1 MKLHEL
7 KVLHRNQ
14 PVIDEMPEFS
24 WKIESDAQNELQ
36 EKYQIIVKDAQKTVW
51 DSGIVVSP
59 KQNFIKYQGDILA
72 SCVDY
77 TWSVKVWDNHGDMAE
92 KTSAFTTAFLDKKD
106 WKACWV
112 ECPFTRKAANE
123 YKFGATYPAVMF
135 TRKISLNRKVKKAVL
150 YASAHGVYR
159 LYVNGKRPDNREM
172 APEFTPYDRLMYYQ
186 TYDVT
191 ELLQDA
197 ENILEM
203 YVGDGWYFSAQ
214 ARPVMKEHHEEPSVI
229 YQMRVE
235 YEDESREWFFSDG
248 SETCR
253 TDYIVY
259 SDLYQ
264 GEKQDF
270 TLEKQEEQPVNIKDY
285 GYEFLRAQ
293 PLDPVIPYRLIPAI
307 DLMVT
312 PAGEMVVD
320 FGQVMAGRARIH
332 VDVPQGQ
339 QVVFEY
345 FETLDE
351 NGNYINTMF
360 APQKDTVVS
369 DGRPIEHEALFTFH
383 GFRYIRVTGMPDA
396 RKEDFTAVLLTSQK
410 ENVGDFVCSDERL
423 NRLYQ
428 NIRWSQYS
436 NMMSVPTDC
445 PSREKAGWTGD
456 ILIYARTAM
465 LNEQMTPFLKSWLH
479 SVRMDQTA
487 DGTVMIVSPY
497 MQLYDGMLR
506 NVCQTFGDADITGV
520 AGWSDAIVWVPY
532 DMYQM
537 TGDTSVL
544 TENYDAMKKWADN
557 IIRTASQKEGTWG
570 IPKEYD
576 EKIWDTGF
584 HFGEW
589 LVPSRP
595 NTTGDPY
602 GMCKESA
609 FYIAPF
615 FGYMTMVKMR
625 EICHILE
632 DEEMSSYYGGIA
644 AKMKQAI
651 VGGIIRRDMLPD
663 YLMGAY
669 VLAFAFDLVPDDL
682 KEAYKEKLISLVKKN
697 GNCLDTGFL
706 ATPYLMDVLCQLG
719 EEKLAYEILWQDKR
733 PSWLYEVDHGATT
746 IWEGWDADDAKHTG
760 AYISYNHYAFG
771 CVYDWI
777 CRYVAGI
784 DTDTPGYSHIIIR
797 PNMDDRLTQCKCIYV
812 SEAGPITVEWT
823 QDVLDVQI
831 PCNASATVYW
841 KGQIKNIGSGKYRF

>member
-1 MKLHEL
+1 MKLYGL
-7 KVLHRNQ
+7 KVNHQEN
-14 PVIDEMPEFS
+14 PIIDDNPEFS
-24 WKIESDAQNELQ
+24 WKIQSDESNVIQK
-36 EKYQIIVKDAQKTVW
+36 KYQIIVKDESEVLW
-51 DSGIVVSP
+51 DSGVIESS
-59 KQNFIKYQGDILA
+59 KQSFISYKGLA
-72 SCVDY
+72 LSSRTNY
-77 TWSVKVWDNHGDMAE
+77 IWNVKVWDNHGNIAE
-92 KTSAFTTAFLDKKD
+92 APATFSTAFLQKKD
-106 WKACWV
+106 WKAKWV
-112 ECPFTRKAANE
+112 ECPFTREPANE
-123 YKFGATYPAVMF
+123 YKFGNAYPAVMF
-135 TRKISLNRKVKKAVL
+135 TRKLSLEKSVKSAQI
-150 YASAHGVYR
+150 YASSHGVYR
-159 LYVNGKRPDNREM
+159 LYVNGKRPDAREL

-186 TYDVT
+186 VYDIT
-191 ELLQDA
+191 SLLQHN
-197 ENILEM
+197 ENTIEM

-214 ARPVMKEHHEEPSVI
+214 ARPVMKDHHDEPSVI
-229 YQMRVE
+229 YQMHVA
-235 YEDESREWFFSDG
+235 YEDGSSDIFCSDG

-270 TLEKQEEQPVNIKDY
+270 TLEKQKEMPVIVKDY
-285 GYEFLRAQ
+285 GCQFLYAQ
-293 PLDPVIPYRLIPAI
+293 AMNPIVAYRLLPAV
-307 DLMVT
+307 DVFSS
-312 PAGEMVVD
+312 PAGETIVD

-332 VDVPQGQ
+332 VDVPKGQ
-339 QVVFEY
+339 AVTFEY

-360 APQKDTVVS
+360 APQKDTVIS
-369 DGRPIEHEALFTFH
+369 NGKPIEHEALFTFH
-383 GFRYIRVTGMPDA
+383 GFRYIRVIGMPDA
-396 RKEDFTAVLLTSQK
+396 RKEDFTAVLLTTQK
-410 ENVGDFVCSDERL
+410 ENTGEFHCSDDKL

-479 SVRMDQTA
+479 SVRVDQKE

-497 MQLYDGMLR
+497 MQLYDGLLR
-506 NVCQTFGDADITGV
+506 NVCKKYGDEDITGV
-520 AGWSDAIVWVPY
+520 AGWSDAIVWVSY

-537 TGDTSVL
+537 TGDTGVL
-544 TENYDAMKKWADN
+544 IDNYDAMKKWADN
-557 IIRTASQKEGTWG
+557 IIRTASNKQGTWG

-576 EKIWDTGF
+576 EKIWDSGF

-595 NTTGDPY
+595 NTTDDPY
-602 GMCKESA
+602 GMCKESS

-615 FGYMTMVKMR
+615 FGYMTMVKMQ
-625 EICHILE
+625 EICNILKE
-632 DEEMSSYYGGIA
+632 KEMSSYYGKIA
-644 AKMKQAI
+644 LEMKQAI
-651 VGGIIRRDMLPD
+651 IDGIIRRNMLPD

-682 KEAYKEKLISLVKKN
+682 KENYKEKLISLVKKN

-706 ATPYLMDVLCQLG
+706 ATPFLMDTLCQLG
-719 EEKLAYEILWQDKR
+719 EEKLAYEILWQEKR

-760 AYISYNHYAFG
+760 AFISYNHYAFG

-777 CRYVAGI
+777 CRHVAGI
-784 DTDTPGYSHIIIR
+784 DTDTPGYSHIIIN
-797 PNMDDRLTQCKCIYV
+797 PNVDAHLTQCKCTYV
-812 SEAGPITVEWT
+812 SEAGPISVEWT
-823 QDVLDVQI
+823 HDILDVQI
-831 PCNASATVYW
+831 PCNATATVYW
-841 KGQIKNIGSGKYRF
+841 KGQIKDIGSGKYRF